1 MLKNNFILVV
11 KLVVKLVDKAITML
25 CIVLLGMTTSMTAAW
40 AESTLTVKE
49 ATDLQAKIARAEL
62 EAKQRE
68 IEGKGASGSTSN
80 GRGKE
85 IMLAPM
91 PISARSDDLVFVG
104 HYGIENDV
112 KADFLLNN
120 VLVTFSLQGKTEIGG
135 WHIDKL
141 TPRMARMCR
150 TSAKRKNV
158 GCKDIY
164 LASELSAASTKVSN
178 AYPDIKGGGDFVAPK
193 AVPSLPPLPALK

>member
-1 MLKNNFILVV
+1 MLKNNKNDCLWVAKVV
-11 KLVVKLVDKAITML
+11 AVF
-25 CIVLLGMTTSMTAAW
+25 CIAMITAAAQ
-40 AESTLTVKE
+40 AESIFTVKE
-49 ATDLQAKIARAEL
+49 ATELQAKIARAEL

-68 IEGKGASGSTSN
+68 IEGKGASGSGMN
-80 GRGKE
+80 GRNKE
-85 IMLAPM
+85 IMLAPA
-91 PISARSDDLVFVG
+91 PVRTDDLVFVG

-164 LASELSAASTKVSN
+164 LASESNTSAKVSSPYPNTKNGGDLSASS
-178 AYPDIKGGGDFVAPK
+178 
-193 AVPSLPPLPALK
+193 AVPLVLPLPALK

>member
-1 MLKNNFILVV
+1 MLKNNFILVG
-11 KLVVKLVDKAITML
+11 KLAGKLIDKAITML
-25 CIVLLGMTTSMTAAW
+25 CIVLLGITTSMTAAW
-40 AESTLTVKE
+40 AESTFTVKE
-49 ATDLQAKIARAEL
+49 ATELQAKIARAEL

-68 IEGKGASGSTSN
+68 VEGKGGVAAGV
-80 GRGKE
+80 GRGKD
-85 IMLAPM
+85 IMLAPI
-91 PISARSDDLVFVG
+91 PVSARSDDLVFVG

>member
-1 MLKNNFILVV
+1 MLKNNKNCLAC
-11 KLVVKLVDKAITML
+11 LGKLVDKAITML
-25 CIVLLGMTTSMTAAW
+25 CVFMLGISTSMTAAW
-40 AESTLTVKE
+40 AESIFTVKE
-49 ATDLQAKIARAEL
+49 ATELQAKIARAEL

-68 IEGKGASGSTSN
+68 VEGKGGGAAGI
-80 GRGKE
+80 GRGKD
-85 IMLAPM
+85 IMLAPI
-91 PISARSDDLVFVG
+91 PVSARSDDLIFVG

-164 LASELSAASTKVSN
+164 LSAESSASAKVGNTNPNTKS
-178 AYPDIKGGGDFVAPK
+178 GGDFSVSSMVLP
-193 AVPSLPPLPALK
+193 VPPLPALK